1 MTIEIQ
7 ECNGFCSGQSL
18 LQDLGKYETVLD
30 WVEAMTKQEAEF
42 HPLDCFVSTDGKN
55 RFGVIIAGQVSAQNL
70 NDLQAAFKAVPE
82 DLQLIPTDTMKI
94 EADIFERELFIS
106 LV

>member
-18 LQDLGKYETVLD
+18 FQDLGKYETVLG
-30 WVEAMTKQEAEF
+30 WIEAMTKQEAEF
-42 HPLDCFVSTDGKN
+42 HPLDCFVSMDGKN
-55 RFGVIIAGQVSAQNL
+55 RFGVIIAGQVSTQNL
-70 NDLQAAFKAVPE
+70 NDLRAVFKSVPE
-82 DLQLIPTDTMKI
+82 DLQQISTDTMKI
-94 EADIFERELFIS
+94 EADIFERELFIR

>member
-7 ECNGFCSGQSL
+7 ECNGFCLGQSL
-18 LQDLGKYETVLD
+18 FQDLGKYETVLD

-42 HPLDCFVSTDGKN
+42 YPLDCFVSTDGKN
-55 RFGVIIAGQVSAQNL
+55 RFGVMIAGQVSTQNL
-70 NDLQAAFKAVPE
+70 NDLRAVFESVPE
-82 DLQLIPTDTMKI
+82 DLLRIPTDTMKI

>member
-1 MTIEIQ
+1 MAGAEEGSSPADVRINVNSSPFYWG
-7 ECNGFCSGQSL
+7 NG
-18 LQDLGKYETVLD
+18 LD
-30 WVEAMTKQEAEF
+30 TDR
-42 HPLDCFVSTDGKN
+42 HVSMDGKN
-55 RFGVIIAGQVSAQNL
+55 RFGVMIAGQVSTQNL
-70 NDLQAAFKAVPE
+70 NDLREVFKAVPE

>member
-1 MTIEIQ
+1 MSHLYGDIDLCVDGPVETMARIEF
-7 ECNGFCSGQSL
+7 G
-18 LQDLGKYETVLD
+18 LD

-55 RFGVIIAGQVSAQNL
+55 RFGVMIAGQVSTQNL
-70 NDLQAAFKAVPE
+70 NDLRAAFKAVPA
-82 DLQLIPTDTMKI
+82 DLLQIPTDMMKI
-94 EADIFERELFIS
+94 EADIFEQELFIS

>member
-18 LQDLGKYETVLD
+18 FQDLGKYETVLD

-55 RFGVIIAGQVSAQNL
+55 RFGVMIAGQVSTQNL
-70 NDLQAAFKAVPE
+70 NDLRSAFEFVPE
-82 DLQLIPTDTMKI
+82 DLRLIPTDTMKVT
-94 EADIFERELFIS
+94 ADIFERELFIS

>member
-18 LQDLGKYETVLD
+18 FQDLGKYETVPD
-30 WVEAMTKQEAEF
+30 WIEAVAKKETAF
-42 HPLDCFVSTDGKN
+42 CPLYCFVSTDGRN
-55 RFGVIIAGQVSAQNL
+55 RFGVMIAGQVSTQNL
-70 NDLQAAFKAVPE
+70 TDLRAAFESVPE
-82 DLQLIPTDTMKI
+82 DLLQIPTDTMKI
-94 EADIFERELFIS
+94 RADIFERELFIS

>member
-1 MTIEIQ
+1 MSHLYGDI
-7 ECNGFCSGQSL
+7 
-18 LQDLGKYETVLD
+18 DLHVDGHVETMARVETVLD

-55 RFGVIIAGQVSAQNL
+55 RFGVMIAGQVSTQNL
-70 NDLQAAFKAVPE
+70 NDLRAAFKAVLE
-82 DLQLIPTDTMKI
+82 DLLRIPTDTMKVT
-94 EADIFERELFIS
+94 ADIFERELFIS

>member
-1 MTIEIQ
+1 M
-7 ECNGFCSGQSL
+7 
-18 LQDLGKYETVLD
+18 D

-55 RFGVIIAGQVSAQNL
+55 RFGMMIAGQVSTQNL
-70 NDLQAAFKAVPE
+70 NDLRAAFKSVPE
-82 DLQLIPTDTMKI
+82 DLPPIPTDMMKVM
-94 EADIFERELFIS
+94 ANIFERELFIS

>member
-1 MTIEIQ
+1 MERAEEGSSPADVRI
-7 ECNGFCSGQSL
+7 NVNSPPFYRGGW
-18 LQDLGKYETVLD
+18 LD
-30 WVEAMTKQEAEF
+30 TDR
-42 HPLDCFVSTDGKN
+42 HVSMDGKN
-55 RFGVIIAGQVSAQNL
+55 RFGVMIAGQVSTQNL
-70 NDLQAAFKAVPE
+70 NDLWAAFKAVPE

>member
-1 MTIEIQ
+1 M
-7 ECNGFCSGQSL
+7 
-18 LQDLGKYETVLD
+18 GKYETVLD

-55 RFGVIIAGQVSAQNL
+55 RFGVMIAGQVSTQNL
-70 NDLQAAFKAVPE
+70 NDLRTAFKAVPE
-82 DLQLIPTDTMKI
+82 DLLRIPTDTMKI
-94 EADIFERELFIS
+94 RADIFERELFIG

>member
-1 MTIEIQ
+1 M
-7 ECNGFCSGQSL
+7 
-18 LQDLGKYETVLD
+18 D

-42 HPLDCFVSTDGKN
+42 YPLDCFVSTDGKN
-55 RFGVIIAGQVSAQNL
+55 LFGVIIVGQVSTQNL
-70 NDLQAAFKAVPE
+70 NDLRAAFKFVPE
-82 DLQLIPTDTMKI
+82 DLLRIPTDTMKI

>member
-1 MTIEIQ
+1 MTVEIQ

-18 LQDLGKYETVLD
+18 FQDLGKYETVLD

-55 RFGVIIAGQVSAQNL
+55 RFGVIIAGQVSVQNL
-70 NDLQAAFKAVPE
+70 NDLRAAFKSVPE
-82 DLQLIPTDTMKI
+82 DLLWIPTDTMKVTV
-94 EADIFERELFIS
+94 DIFERELLIS

>member
-18 LQDLGKYETVLD
+18 FQDLGKYETVLD

-42 HPLDCFVSTDGKN
+42 YPLDCFVSTDGKN
-55 RFGVIIAGQVSAQNL
+55 RFGVMIAGQVSTQNL
-70 NDLQAAFKAVPE
+70 NDLRAVFKSVPE
-82 DLQLIPTDTMKI
+82 DLLRIPTDTMKI

>member
-18 LQDLGKYETVLD
+18 FQDLGKYETVLD
-30 WVEAMTKQEAEF
+30 WIEAMTKQEAEF

-55 RFGVIIAGQVSAQNL
+55 RFGVMIAGQVSAQNL
-70 NDLQAAFKAVPE
+70 KDLRAAFKAVPE
-82 DLQLIPTDTMKI
+82 DLLQIPTDTMRVT
-94 EADIFERELFIS
+94 ADIFERELFIS

>member
-18 LQDLGKYETVLD
+18 FQDLGKYETVQD
-30 WVEAMTKQEAEF
+30 WVEALTKQDAEF

-55 RFGVIIAGQVSAQNL
+55 RFGVMIAGQVSTQIL
-70 NDLQAAFKAVPE
+70 NDLRMAFESVPD
-82 DLQLIPTDTMKI
+82 DLLRIPTDTMKVT
-94 EADIFERELFIS
+94 ADIFERELFIS